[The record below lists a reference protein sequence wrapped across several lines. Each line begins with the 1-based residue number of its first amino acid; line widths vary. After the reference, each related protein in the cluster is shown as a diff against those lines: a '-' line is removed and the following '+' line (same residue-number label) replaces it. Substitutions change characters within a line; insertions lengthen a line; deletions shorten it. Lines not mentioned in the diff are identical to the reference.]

1 MYRLDIDPEARD
13 QINAVPARELKLL
26 AEVFAMLE
34 LTPWNGQPQHKD
46 NPDGEVR
53 RVLFGD
59 WGIVTY
65 LILED
70 QQRVD
75 VLQVVWAG

>member
-1 MYRLDIDPEARD
+1 MYKLDIDPDARD
-13 QINAVPARELKLL
+13 QLNAVPAGELNTL

-34 LTPWNGQPQHKD
+34 LTPWNGQPH
-46 NPDGEVR
+46 PDGAVR

-59 WGIVTY
+59 WGIVVY

-70 QQRVD
+70 QRRVD